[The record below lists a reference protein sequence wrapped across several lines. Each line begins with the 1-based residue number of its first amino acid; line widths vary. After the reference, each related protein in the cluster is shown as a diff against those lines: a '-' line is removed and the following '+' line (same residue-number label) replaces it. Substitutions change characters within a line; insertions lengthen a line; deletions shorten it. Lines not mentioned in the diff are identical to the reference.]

1 METLEGKSILVT
13 GGAGFIGYHL
23 CRKLLEKD
31 ANLTIYDNLSTG
43 RIENVK
49 VLPKP
54 VKFIKGDVGS
64 FEMLENNVGKVDV
77 IFHLAAQV
85 SVPYSMENPAEDFKA
100 NAYGTLNILELARK
114 EDARVVYTSSAAV
127 YGKTVKTPTPENS
140 TLNPIS
146 FYGLSKLVG
155 ENYCN
160 MYVEKHG
167 LEASVMRIANAYGPR
182 CHGVIADFIHKIR
195 RNPGKLEIIGS
206 GLQSRDFVH
215 VSDVVEALV
224 LSATSEEAVGQ
235 TFNVGFGKTMKVIDL
250 AKILLKMLKLDETV
264 ITTTNKSWEGDVEI
278 IWLDISEAQ
287 KKLKWTPKINV
298 EEGLKEL
305 ISIERLLFVQN
316 HF

>member
-1 METLEGKSILVT
+1 MT

-49 VLPKP
+49 DLPKP
-54 VKFIKGDVGS
+54 VKFIKGDVGN
-64 FEMLENNVGKVDV
+64 FEMLENNVVKVDV

-85 SVPYSMENPAEDFKA
+85 SVPYSMENPAEDFKT

-114 EDARVVYTSSAAV
+114 RDARVVYTSSAAV
-127 YGKTVKTPTPENS
+127 YGKPVKTPTTENS
-140 TLNPIS
+140 PLNPIS

-160 MYVEKHG
+160 MYIEKYS
-167 LEASVMRIANAYGPR
+167 LEASIMRIANAYGPR
-182 CHGVIADFIHKIR
+182 CHGVIADFLYKLR
-195 RNPGKLEIIGS
+195 KNPRQLEIIGS

-215 VSDVVEALV
+215 VSDVVEALI
-224 LSATSEEAVGQ
+224 LSATLREALGQ

-250 AKILLKMLKLDETV
+250 AKTLLKMLKLDETV
-264 ITTTNKSWEGDVEI
+264 ITTTSKSWEGDVEI
-278 IWLDISEAQ
+278 IWLDISKARE
-287 KKLKWTPKINV
+287 KLKWTPKTSV
-298 EEGLKEL
+298 EDGLKNL
-305 ISIERLLFVQN
+305 ISLERLF
-316 HF
+316 